1 MNTSTKI
8 ELPFTGE
15 ATAPGRSINL
25 TVNGRTFDV
34 QIEDRQLLVDVLR
47 QNLALTGTHI
57 GCYNGDCAACTIQVD
72 GRIAKS
78 CLILAASVDH
88 SEIVTIEGY
97 SPDGKLN
104 DLQQALWENDAFQC
118 GFCIA
123 GHLFAVSDLLDR
135 NEDPSDAEIRHSLNG
150 NLCRCTG
157 YMHLV
162 DAARQVAVSR
172 REQRKL
178 DLLRPVSR

>member
-1 MNTSTKI
+1 MNIRAKI

-15 ATAPGRSINL
+15 ATAPDRSITL
-25 TVNGRTFDV
+25 TVNGRTLDL

-47 QNLALTGTHI
+47 QNLGLTGTHI
-57 GCYNGDCAACTIQVD
+57 GCYNGDCGVCTIQMD

-88 SEIVTIEGY
+88 SDVVTIEGY
-97 SPDGKLN
+97 SPNDKLN

-118 GFCIA
+118 GFCVA
-123 GHLFAVSDLLDR
+123 GHLFALSDLLDH
-135 NEDPSDAEIRHSLNG
+135 NDDPSDAEIRHALNG

-162 DAARQVAVSR
+162 DAARQVAASR
-172 REQRKL
+172 RAQRTL
-178 DLLRPVSR
+178 DLLECDTH